1 MPNWRNELHGAPPG
15 GLVSLHM
22 TALVARV
29 QGLGT
34 RARRCRLWRHVVRRD
49 SAVQEGLHEHTL
61 DANHLEAGI
70 PTPRDRRRLTRS
82 WNDNDFIGL
91 HCRLHRVPLHRDGYE
106 LQPLHLLHDIHPQ
119 QAPPTP
125 RRPPTRRPYPATSH
139 RLRVLRH
146 PVAAVHL
153 VRESVGVRAPS
164 LCGFQHFPGER
175 VTGNCTLSA
184 TSRPARNPHQV
195 AAPFQSLQWNRPP
208 VKRHLANYIPVQS
221 CFQAD
226 EAAIRHTTRKTTT
239 STSE

>member
-1 MPNWRNELHGAPPG
+1 MGTKHLAVRCAQCQHISLLWAYSVYFPAT
-15 GLVSLHM
+15 GLALP
-22 TALVARV
+22 TASCLS
-29 QGLGT
+29 G
-34 RARRCRLWRHVVRRD
+34 H
-49 SAVQEGLHEHTL
+49 
-61 DANHLEAGI
+61 N
-70 PTPRDRRRLTRS
+70 
-82 WNDNDFIGL
+82 
-91 HCRLHRVPLHRDGYE
+91 
-106 LQPLHLLHDIHPQ
+106 IHPQ

-125 RRPPTRRPYPATSH
+125 RRPPYPATSH

>member
-1 MPNWRNELHGAPPG
+1 MPAMSCLRLRSAPPP
-15 GLVSLHM
+15 
-22 TALVARV
+22 AP
-29 QGLGT
+29 
-34 RARRCRLWRHVVRRD
+34 RRCCTSEWHACRM
-49 SAVQEGLHEHTL
+49 S
-61 DANHLEAGI
+61 
-70 PTPRDRRRLTRS
+70 RLTAPH
-82 WNDNDFIGL
+82 G
-91 HCRLHRVPLHRDGYE
+91 HRGAGRRVHVLGVACEQNPLH
-106 LQPLHLLHDIHPQ
+106 HLPRY
-119 QAPPTP
+119 PPP
-125 RRPPTRRPYPATSH
+125 IRRPYPATSH

-153 VRESVGVRAPS
+153 VRESAGVRAPS

-208 VKRHLANYIPVQS
+208 VKRHLATYIPVQS

-226 EAAIRHTTRKTTT
+226 EAATRHTTRTTTT